1 MEFDLKTIEALA
13 PDQASLSAASK
24 LTKRSNW
31 PRLEKNEQQALIWG
45 ECQGSGSNPY
55 RTVVDTG
62 DHGYK
67 CTCPSRK
74 FPCKHT
80 LALMWI
86 AATAP
91 ASFTA
96 AESTPEW
103 VNDWLSRRRKTAAQ
117 PADAKPGTGTG
128 ASGKSIGEASQPD
141 EDTAIEDAAAAERRE
156 AAQRK
161 RAEDTRTA
169 VAGALDELDQWI
181 ADQLRLGL
189 SAFADASSE
198 RCRRIAARLVDMKA
212 TALAG
217 RIDEIPA
224 RLMALRSEE
233 RPDAAIRELGKLVL
247 LAKAWR
253 SAPDDPELKRLVSAS
268 ETRDQVLTNPD
279 AKQVDSH
286 WEVIGEKIET
296 RRDGLVSHS
305 TWLLDLKSPAPQFAL
320 LLDFFPASAGR
331 RSAAFTPGDR
341 FDARLAFYPARQP
354 LRALVAERKG
364 DVGSGAWPDF
374 GPGAIRDPLA
384 AHASQQDVAP
394 WSTDCP
400 LMLPAGAILLDE
412 RGAAWWQAAHD
423 PQGIALPVAGTVDQT
438 VLGLDLAATAALW
451 NGARLD
457 LLAAQSGFGRLD
469 LS

>member
-1 MEFDLKTIEALA
+1 LEFDLKTIEAIA

-31 PRLEKNEQQALIWG
+31 PRLEKNDQQALIWG

-55 RTVVDTG
+55 RVVVDTG

-74 FPCKHT
+74 FPCKHP

-86 AATAP
+86 AASVP

-96 AESTPEW
+96 ADSTPEW
-103 VNDWLSRRRKTAAQ
+103 VNDWLGRRRKTTPQ
-117 PADAKPGTGTG
+117 PAAP
-128 ASGKSIGEASQPD
+128 ASGAGAKSIGEAARPD
-141 EDTAIEDAAAAERRE
+141 ESAVVEDAAAVERRE
-156 AAQRK
+156 AGQRK
-161 RAEDTRTA
+161 RAQDTRSA
-169 VAGALDELDQWI
+169 VSAALDELDQWI

-189 SAFADASSE
+189 AGFVDNSSD

-217 RIDEIPA
+217 RIDEIPS
-224 RLMALRSEE
+224 RLMALRGEE

-253 SAPDDPELKRLVSAS
+253 SAPDDPELKRLVSTS
-268 ETRDQVLTNPD
+268 ETREQVLANPD
-279 AKQVDSH
+279 ARQVESH
-286 WEVIGEKIET
+286 WEVLGEKIET
-296 RRDGLVSHS
+296 RRDGLVSHA
-305 TWLLDLKSPAPQFAL
+305 TWLLDLKSASAQCAV
-320 LLDFFPASAGR
+320 LLDYFPASAGH
-331 RSAAFTPGDR
+331 RSNAFSPGDR
-341 FDARLAFYPARQP
+341 FDARLVFYPSRQP
-354 LRALVAERKG
+354 LRALVAERAG
-364 DVGSGAWPDF
+364 DVTAGAWPDF
-374 GPGAIRDPLA
+374 GAAKDPLA
-384 AHASQQDVAP
+384 VHGSHQDGAP
-394 WSTDCP
+394 WLTDCP
-400 LMLPAGAILLDE
+400 LILPPGAILLDD
-412 RGAAWWQAAHD
+412 RGAAWWQAADD
-423 PQGIALPVAGTVDQT
+423 PQGLALPIAGAVNQT

>member
-1 MEFDLKTIEALA
+1 MKTIEALA

-24 LTKRSNW
+24 LTKQSNW
-31 PRLEKNEQQALIWG
+31 PRLEKSEQLALIWG

-55 RTVVDTG
+55 RVVVDTG

-91 ASFTA
+91 AGFA
-96 AESTPEW
+96 AAGSTPEW
-103 VNDWLSRRRKTAAQ
+103 VNDWLGRRRKTASQ
-117 PADAKPGTGTG
+117 PVEPTPGAG
-128 ASGKSIGEASQPD
+128 GKSIGEAARD
-141 EDTAIEDAAAAERRE
+141 ESADIEDAAAVERRE
-156 AAQRK
+156 AAQRR
-161 RAEDTRTA
+161 RAGETRSSVSA
-169 VAGALDELDQWI
+169 ALDELDQWI

-189 SAFADASSE
+189 AGFVDNSSD

-217 RIDEIPA
+217 RIDEIPS

-253 SAPDDPELKRLVSAS
+253 SAPDDPELKRLVSTS
-268 ETRDQVLTNPD
+268 ESREQVLANPD
-279 AKQVDSH
+279 ATQVESV
-286 WEVIGEKIET
+286 WEVLGEKIES

-305 TWLLDLKSPAPQFAL
+305 TWLLDLNSATSQFAL
-320 LLDFFPASAGR
+320 LLDYFPASAGR
-331 RSAAFTPGDR
+331 RSNAFTPGDR
-341 FDARLAFYPARQP
+341 FDARLIFYPARQP
-354 LRALVAERKG
+354 LRALVADRRG
-364 DVGSGAWPDF
+364 DVPSGEWPDF
-374 GPGAIRDPLA
+374 SVGASDPLA
-384 AHASQQDVAP
+384 AHIARQDAAP
-394 WSTDCP
+394 WVTDCP
-400 LMLPAGAILLDE
+400 VMLPSGAILLDD
-412 RGAAWWQAAHD
+412 RGAAWWQAAGD
-423 PQGIALPVAGTVDQT
+423 PHGIALPIADTVNPT
-438 VLGLDLAATAALW
+438 LLGLDLKATAALW
-451 NGARLD
+451 NGSRLD

>member
-24 LTKRSNW
+24 LTKQSNW
-31 PRLEKNEQQALIWG
+31 PRLEKNEQLALIWG

-55 RTVVDTG
+55 RVVVDTG

-86 AATAP
+86 AATTP
-91 ASFTA
+91 ASFA
-96 AESTPEW
+96 AAGSTPEW
-103 VNDWLSRRRKTAAQ
+103 VNDWLGRRRKTTSQA
-117 PADAKPGTGTG
+117 PAPGAG
-128 ASGKSIGEASQPD
+128 GKSIGEASRD
-141 EDTAIEDAAAAERRE
+141 EENDVVEDAASVERRE

-161 RAEDTRTA
+161 RAQDTRSA
-169 VAGALDELDQWI
+169 VSAALDELDQWI
-181 ADQLRLGL
+181 SDQLRLGL
-189 SAFADASSE
+189 AGFVDNSSD

-217 RIDEIPA
+217 RIDEIPS
-224 RLMALRSEE
+224 RLMGLRSEE

-253 SAPDDPELKRLVSAS
+253 LTPDDAELKRLVSSS
-268 ETRDQVLTNPD
+268 ESREQVLANPD
-279 AKQVDSH
+279 AMQIESS
-286 WEVIGEKIET
+286 WEVLGEKIET

-305 TWLLDLKSPAPQFAL
+305 TWLLDLNSASPRFAL
-320 LLDFFPASAGR
+320 LLDYFPASAGR
-331 RSAAFTPGDR
+331 RSNAFTPGDR
-341 FDARLAFYPARQP
+341 FDARLVFYPARQP
-354 LRALVAERKG
+354 LRALMVDRKG
-364 DVGSGAWPDF
+364 DISSGEWPDF
-374 GPGAIRDPLA
+374 GFDIADPLA
-384 AHASQQDVAP
+384 AHVAYQDMAP
-394 WSTDCP
+394 WLTDCP
-400 LMLPAGAILLDE
+400 VMLPPGAILKDD
-412 RGAAWWQAAHD
+412 RGDAWWQSADD
-423 PQGIALPVAGTVDQT
+423 PHGIALPIADTVSPT
-438 VLGLDLAATAALW
+438 LLGLDLTATAALW
-451 NGARLD
+451 SGSRLH

>member
-24 LTKRSNW
+24 LTKQSNW
-31 PRLEKNEQQALIWG
+31 PRLEKNEQLALIWG

-55 RTVVDTG
+55 RVVVDTG

-86 AATAP
+86 AATTP
-91 ASFTA
+91 AGFA
-96 AESTPEW
+96 AAGSTPEW
-103 VNDWLSRRRKTAAQ
+103 VNDWLGRRRKTTSQ
-117 PADAKPGTGTG
+117 PVEPTQG
-128 ASGKSIGEASQPD
+128 AGGKSIGEVLRD
-141 EDTAIEDAAAAERRE
+141 ESADIEDAAAVERRE

-161 RAEDTRTA
+161 RAEDTRSSVSA
-169 VAGALDELDQWI
+169 ALDELDQWI

-189 SAFADASSE
+189 AGFVDNSSD

-217 RIDEIPA
+217 RIDEIPS
-224 RLMALRSEE
+224 RLMGLRSEE

-253 SAPDDPELKRLVSAS
+253 SAPDDPELRRLVSTS
-268 ETRDQVLTNPD
+268 EGREQVLANPD
-279 AKQVDSH
+279 ATQVESV
-286 WEVIGEKIET
+286 WEVLGEKIES

-305 TWLLDLKSPAPQFAL
+305 TWLLDLNSATSQFAL
-320 LLDFFPASAGR
+320 LLDYFPASAGR
-331 RSAAFTPGDR
+331 RSNAFTPGDR
-341 FDARLAFYPARQP
+341 FDARLVFYPARQP
-354 LRALVAERKG
+354 LRALVADRKG
-364 DVGSGAWPDF
+364 DVPSGDWPDF
-374 GPGAIRDPLA
+374 SLGASDTLA
-384 AHASQQDVAP
+384 AHVARQDAAP
-394 WSTDCP
+394 WVTDCP
-400 LMLPAGAILLDE
+400 VMLPPGAILLDD
-412 RGAAWWQAAHD
+412 RGAAWWQAAGD
-423 PQGIALPVAGTVDQT
+423 PHGIALPIADTVNPT
-438 VLGLDLAATAALW
+438 LLGLDLKATAALW
-451 NGARLD
+451 NGSRLE

>member
-24 LTKRSNW
+24 LTKQSNW
-31 PRLEKNEQQALIWG
+31 PRLEKSEQLALIWG

-55 RTVVDTG
+55 RVVVDTG

-80 LALMWI
+80 LALLWI
-86 AATAP
+86 AATTP
-91 ASFTA
+91 AGFA
-96 AESTPEW
+96 AAASTPEW
-103 VNDWLSRRRKTAAQ
+103 VNDWLGRRRKTTSQ
-117 PADAKPGTGTG
+117 PAELTPGTG
-128 ASGKSIGEASQPD
+128 GKSIGEASRDD
-141 EDTAIEDAAAAERRE
+141 ESAVVEDAAAIERRE

-161 RAEDTRTA
+161 RAQDTRSA
-169 VAGALDELDQWI
+169 VSAALDELDQWI

-189 SAFADASSE
+189 AGFVDNSSD

-217 RIDEIPA
+217 RIDEIPS
-224 RLMALRSEE
+224 RLMGLRGEE

-253 SAPDDPELKRLVSAS
+253 QAPDDAELKRLVSTS
-268 ETRDQVLTNPD
+268 ESREQVLANPD
-279 AKQVDSH
+279 AIQVESA
-286 WEVIGEKIET
+286 WEVLGEKIES

-305 TWLLDLKSPAPQFAL
+305 TWLLDLKSASPQFAL
-320 LLDFFPASAGR
+320 LLDYFPASAGR
-331 RSAAFTPGDR
+331 RSNAFTPGDR
-341 FDARLAFYPARQP
+341 FDARLVFYPARQP
-354 LRALVAERKG
+354 LRALVVERKG
-364 DVGSGAWPDF
+364 DVSSGEWPAF
-374 GPGAIRDPLA
+374 GIDAADPLA
-384 AHASQQDVAP
+384 AHVAHQDTAP
-394 WSTDCP
+394 WLTDCP
-400 LMLPAGAILLDE
+400 VMLPPGAILMDD
-412 RGAAWWQAAHD
+412 RGDAWWRSVDD
-423 PQGIALPVAGTVDQT
+423 PHGIALPIADTVNPT
-438 VLGLDLAATAALW
+438 LPGLGLSATAAVW
-451 NGARLD
+451 SGGRLH

>member
-24 LTKRSNW
+24 LTKQSNW
-31 PRLEKNEQQALIWG
+31 PRLEKNEQLALIWG

-55 RTVVDTG
+55 RVVVDTG

-86 AATAP
+86 AATTP
-91 ASFTA
+91 ASFA
-96 AESTPEW
+96 AAGATPEW
-103 VNDWLSRRRKTAAQ
+103 VNDWLGRRRKTTSQA
-117 PADAKPGTGTG
+117 PAPGAG
-128 ASGKSIGEASQPD
+128 GKSIGEASRD
-141 EDTAIEDAAAAERRE
+141 EENDVVEDAASVERRE

-161 RAEDTRTA
+161 RAQDTRSA
-169 VAGALDELDQWI
+169 VSAALDELDQWI
-181 ADQLRLGL
+181 SDQLRLGL
-189 SAFADASSE
+189 AGFVDNSSD

-217 RIDEIPA
+217 RIDEIPS
-224 RLMALRSEE
+224 RLMGLRSEE

-253 SAPDDPELKRLVSAS
+253 LTPDDAELKRLVSSS
-268 ETRDQVLTNPD
+268 ESREQVLANPD
-279 AKQVDSH
+279 AMQIESS
-286 WEVIGEKIET
+286 WEVLGEKIET

-305 TWLLDLKSPAPQFAL
+305 TWLLDLNSASPRFAL
-320 LLDFFPASAGR
+320 LLDYFPASAGR
-331 RSAAFTPGDR
+331 RSNAFTPGDR
-341 FDARLAFYPARQP
+341 FDARLVFYPARQP
-354 LRALVAERKG
+354 LRALVVDRKG
-364 DVGSGAWPDF
+364 DISSGEWPDF
-374 GPGAIRDPLA
+374 GFDIADPLA
-384 AHASQQDVAP
+384 AHVAYQDMAP
-394 WSTDCP
+394 WLTDCP
-400 LMLPAGAILLDE
+400 VMLPPGAILKDD
-412 RGAAWWQAAHD
+412 RGDAWWQSADD
-423 PQGIALPVAGTVDQT
+423 PHGIALPIADTVSPT
-438 VLGLDLAATAALW
+438 LLGLDLTATAALW
-451 NGARLD
+451 SGSRLH

>member
-1 MEFDLKTIEALA
+1 MKTIEALA

-24 LTKRSNW
+24 LTKQSNW
-31 PRLEKNEQQALIWG
+31 PRLEKNQQLALIWG

-55 RTVVDTG
+55 RVVFDTG

-91 ASFTA
+91 ASFA
-96 AESTPEW
+96 AAGSTPEW
-103 VNDWLSRRRKTAAQ
+103 VNDWLGRRKKAAS
-117 PADAKPGTGTG
+117 PPVATTPGAG
-128 ASGKSIGEASQPD
+128 GKSIGEAAHDD
-141 EDTAIEDAAAAERRE
+141 ERADIEDAAAVERRE

-161 RAEDTRTA
+161 RAEDTRSS
-169 VAGALDELDQWI
+169 VSAGLDELDQWI

-189 SAFADASSE
+189 AGFVDNSSD

-217 RIDEIPA
+217 RIDEIPS

-253 SAPDDPELKRLVSAS
+253 SAPDDPELRRLVSTS
-268 ETRDQVLTNPD
+268 ESREQVLASPD
-279 AKQVDSH
+279 ATQVESA
-286 WEVIGEKIET
+286 WEVLGEKIES

-305 TWLLDLKSPAPQFAL
+305 TWLLDLNSATSQFAL

-331 RSAAFTPGDR
+331 RSNAFTSGDR
-341 FDARLAFYPARQP
+341 FEARLVFYPARHP
-354 LRALVAERKG
+354 LRALVADRKG
-364 DVGSGAWPDF
+364 DIASGDWPDF
-374 GPGAIRDPLA
+374 SFSISDPLA
-384 AHASQQDVAP
+384 DHGARQDTAP
-394 WSTDCP
+394 WIADSP
-400 LMLPAGAILLDE
+400 VMLPPGAILLDD
-412 RGAAWWQAAHD
+412 RGAAWWQAAGD
-423 PQGIALPVAGTVDQT
+423 PHGIALPIAGTINPT
-438 VLGLDLAATAALW
+438 LLGLNLAATAALW
-451 NGARLD
+451 NGGRLD

>member
-1 MEFDLKTIEALA
+1 LEFDLKTIEALA

-31 PRLEKNEQQALIWG
+31 PRLDRNEQQALIWG

-55 RTVVDTG
+55 RVVVDTG

-91 ASFTA
+91 ASFAA

-103 VNDWLSRRRKTAAQ
+103 VNDWLGRRRKTTPAPAQ
-117 PADAKPGTGTG
+117 
-128 ASGKSIGEASQPD
+128 SIP
-141 EDTAIEDAAAAERRE
+141 AAAAKSIDEAARMDESVAVEDVAAVERRE

-161 RAEDTRTA
+161 RAEDTRQA
-169 VAGALDELDQWI
+169 VSAALDELDQWI

-189 SAFADASSE
+189 SSFIEASSD
-198 RCRRIAARLVDMKA
+198 RCRRIA
-212 TALAG
+212 ALAG
-217 RIDEIPA
+217 RIDEIPS

-253 SAPDDPELKRLVSAS
+253 SAPDDPELKRLVSTS
-268 ETRDQVLTNPD
+268 ETREQVLANPD
-279 AKQVDSH
+279 ARQVESF
-286 WEVIGEKIET
+286 WEVLGEKIES

-305 TWLLDLKSPAPQFAL
+305 TWLLDLKSTIPQFAV
-320 LLDFFPASAGR
+320 LLDYFPASAGR
-331 RSAAFTPGDR
+331 RVIVSMPGW
-341 FDARLAFYPARQP
+341 
-354 LRALVAERKG
+354 
-364 DVGSGAWPDF
+364 SS
-374 GPGAIRDPLA
+374 IH
-384 AHASQQDVAP
+384 HASR
-394 WSTDCP
+394 C
-400 LMLPAGAILLDE
+400 
-412 RGAAWWQAAHD
+412 AH
-423 PQGIALPVAGTVDQT
+423 
-438 VLGLDLAATAALW
+438 
-451 NGARLD
+451 
-457 LLAAQSGFGRLD
+457 
-469 LS
+469 

>member
-55 RTVVDTG
+55 RVVVDTG

-91 ASFTA
+91 ARFTA

-103 VNDWLSRRRKTAAQ
+103 VNDWLGRRRKTTAQ
-117 PADAKPGTGTG
+117 PARPPAG
-128 ASGKSIGEASQPD
+128 AATGKSIGEAAGRTRRQPSRGSPRRPS
-141 EDTAIEDAAAAERRE
+141 AARRRRRSG
-156 AAQRK
+156 RK
-161 RAEDTRTA
+161 IRGRRWRP
-169 VAGALDELDQWI
+169 ALDELDQWI

-189 SAFADASSE
+189 SGFVDASSE

-233 RPDAAIRELGKLVL
+233 RPEAAIRELGKLVL

-253 SAPDDPELKRLVSAS
+253 VAPDDPELKRLVSTLRRRAS
-268 ETRDQVLTNPD
+268 RCWP
-279 AKQVDSH
+279 
-286 WEVIGEKIET
+286 IPM
-296 RRDGLVSHS
+296 R
-305 TWLLDLKSPAPQFAL
+305 
-320 LLDFFPASAGR
+320 R
-331 RSAAFTPGDR
+331 RSTALGGARREDR
-341 FDARLAFYPARQP
+341 DPPRRSRQP
-354 LRALVAERKG
+354 RDLAARPEKRRSRNLPCCSIIIRPRPAGARRHSRPANGSTRGWSFIRRARRCGRWWRSARAT
-364 DVGSGAWPDF
+364 SAPGAWPDS
-374 GPGAIRDPLA
+374 A
-384 AHASQQDVAP
+384 
-394 WSTDCP
+394 
-400 LMLPAGAILLDE
+400 
-412 RGAAWWQAAHD
+412 
-423 PQGIALPVAGTVDQT
+423 
-438 VLGLDLAATAALW
+438 
-451 NGARLD
+451 
-457 LLAAQSGFGRLD
+457 
-469 LS
+469 

>member
-1 MEFDLKTIEALA
+1 MKTIEALA

-24 LTKRSNW
+24 LTKQSNW
-31 PRLEKNEQQALIWG
+31 PRLEKNEQLALIWG

-55 RTVVDTG
+55 RVVVDTG

-86 AATAP
+86 AATTP
-91 ASFTA
+91 AGFA
-96 AESTPEW
+96 AAGSTPEW
-103 VNDWLSRRRKTAAQ
+103 VNDWLGRRRKTTSQ
-117 PADAKPGTGTG
+117 PVEPTQG
-128 ASGKSIGEASQPD
+128 AGGKSIGEVLRD
-141 EDTAIEDAAAAERRE
+141 ESADIEDAAAVERRE

-161 RAEDTRTA
+161 RAEDTRSSVSA
-169 VAGALDELDQWI
+169 ALDELDQWI

-189 SAFADASSE
+189 AGFVDNSSD

-217 RIDEIPA
+217 RIDEIPS
-224 RLMALRSEE
+224 RLMGLRSEE

-253 SAPDDPELKRLVSAS
+253 SAPDDPELRRLVSTS
-268 ETRDQVLTNPD
+268 EGREQVLANPD
-279 AKQVDSH
+279 ATQVESV
-286 WEVIGEKIET
+286 WEVLGEKIES

-305 TWLLDLKSPAPQFAL
+305 TWLLDLNSATSQFAL
-320 LLDFFPASAGR
+320 LLDYFPASAGR
-331 RSAAFTPGDR
+331 RSNAFTPGDR
-341 FDARLAFYPARQP
+341 FDARLVFYPARQP
-354 LRALVAERKG
+354 LRALVADRKG
-364 DVGSGAWPDF
+364 DVPSGDWPDF
-374 GPGAIRDPLA
+374 SLGASDTLA
-384 AHASQQDVAP
+384 AHVARQDAAP
-394 WSTDCP
+394 WVTDCP
-400 LMLPAGAILLDE
+400 VMLPPGAILLDD
-412 RGAAWWQAAHD
+412 RGAAWWQAAGD
-423 PQGIALPVAGTVDQT
+423 PHGIALPIADTVNPT
-438 VLGLDLAATAALW
+438 LLGLDLKATAALW
-451 NGARLD
+451 NGSRLE